1 VKKSY
6 MGFAADSETRAAL
19 EQFAR
24 DLYLPEEDIVD
35 GDTNA
40 AVDQLSD
47 MPTPEC
53 IFVDLG
59 LSLSP
64 LDELDRL
71 AGVCDPGTQVI
82 AIGTV
87 NDISVFR
94 DMLDAGVADYLLKPV
109 TPDRLKQAY
118 EKAIASSHQG
128 TEGSAKALAD
138 VIVVVGTRGG
148 VGASMVSTNVSWIL
162 AHENKKKVGLVDL
175 DPYFGNTAALLNLE
189 PGRGLSEAL
198 DAPDRIDNVFVD
210 RTMIKEHDYLMIL
223 GAEEAMQNEVPMD
236 GASIETLIEK
246 LRENFQVLI
255 VEPPHGNMQAIKAAI
270 RMATHI
276 VFVSNYS
283 VVGMRDIIRLS
294 GLANQLAAGTRQLVL
309 ANQGTAGKSDVT
321 AKDFESVTGL
331 TVDTE
336 IPSDVRGVAA
346 ALNAGAALATGAPKS
361 PVLKSLRKVCS
372 TLYGGDEK
380 GKAKAKGKGKS
391 KGKAKSEAKAGG
403 GFFSSL
409 LGSKAS

>member
-1 VKKSY
+1 

-309 ANQGTAGKSDVT
+309 ANQGTVGKSDVN

-331 TVDTE
+331 TVDAE

-372 TLYGGDEK
+372 TLYGGAEK
-380 GKAKAKGKGKS
+380 GKANAKRKGKS

>member
-1 VKKSY
+1 MKKSY
-6 MGFAADSETRAAL
+6 MGFAADDETRAAL

-24 DLYLPEEDIVD
+24 DLYLPEEDVTD
-35 GDTNA
+35 GDTDS
-40 AVDQLSD
+40 AVDVLSNV
-47 MPTPEC
+47 PTPEC
-53 IFVDLG
+53 IFVDMG
-59 LSLSP
+59 QSLSP
-64 LDELDRL
+64 LAELDKL

-82 AIGTV
+82 AMGTV

-118 EKAIASSHQG
+118 EKAIAPPHQAG
-128 TEGSAKALAD
+128 ESSAKTLAD

-148 VGASMVSTNVSWIL
+148 VGTSMISTNMAWIL

-175 DPYFGNTAALLNLE
+175 DPYFGNTAALLNLD

-210 RTMIKEHDYLMIL
+210 RTMIKEHDNLLIL
-223 GAEEAMQNEVPMD
+223 AAEEAMQNEVPMD
-236 GASIETLIEK
+236 AASIETLIEK

-255 VEPPHGNMQAIKAAI
+255 VEPPHGNMQAIKATM

-276 VFVSNYS
+276 VFVSTYS

-309 ANQGTAGKSDVT
+309 ANQGTAGKSDVN

-331 TVDTE
+331 AVDAE
-336 IPSDVRGVAA
+336 IPSDERGVAA
-346 ALNAGAALATGAPKS
+346 ALNAGSALSVGAPKS
-361 PVLKSLRKVCS
+361 PVLKALRKVCS
-372 TLYGGDEK
+372 SLYGG
-380 GKAKAKGKGKS
+380 GAKDKRKGKGKV
-391 KGKAKSEAKAGG
+391 KGKIKGKSEDKGG

>member
-1 VKKSY
+1 MKKSY
-6 MGFAADSETRAAL
+6 MGFAADSETRTAL

-24 DLYLPEEDIVD
+24 DLYLPEEDVLD
-35 GDTNA
+35 GEIDE
-40 AVDQLSD
+40 AVTMLAD

-59 LSLSP
+59 MSLSP
-64 LDELDRL
+64 LGELDKL

-82 AIGTV
+82 AMGTV
-87 NDISVFR
+87 NDITVFR

-109 TPDRLKQAY
+109 TPDRLKHAY
-118 EKAIASSHQG
+118 EKAITPGHHG
-128 TEGSAKALAD
+128 GEGSAKALAD
-138 VIVVVGTRGG
+138 VIVVVGARGG
-148 VGASMVSTNVSWIL
+148 VGASMVATNMAWLL

-210 RTMIKEHDYLMIL
+210 RTMIKEHDNLMIL

-236 GASIETLIEK
+236 PASIETLIEK
-246 LRENFQVLI
+246 LRENFQVLL
-255 VEPPHGNMQAIKAAI
+255 VEPPHGNMQAIKASM

-294 GLANQLAAGTRQLVL
+294 GLANALAAGTKQLVL
-309 ANQGTAGKSDVT
+309 ANQGTAGKSDVN

-331 TVDTE
+331 VVDAE
-336 IPSDVRGVAA
+336 IPSDLRGVTA
-346 ALNAGAALATGAPKS
+346 ALNAGSALALGAPKS
-361 PVLKSLRKVCS
+361 PVLKSLRKICGD
-372 TLYGGDEK
+372 LYGAAGK
-380 GKAKAKGKGKS
+380 GAAKGK
-391 KGKAKSEAKAGG
+391 KGKKKSEEKGGG
-403 GFFSSL
+403 GFLSSL
-409 LGSKAS
+409 LGSKAG

>member
-1 VKKSY
+1 MKKSY
-6 MGFAADSETRAAL
+6 MGFAADSETRTAL

-24 DLYLPEEDIVD
+24 DLYLPEEDVLD
-35 GDTNA
+35 GEIDE
-40 AVDQLSD
+40 AVTMLAD

-59 LSLSP
+59 MSLSP
-64 LDELDRL
+64 LGELDKL

-82 AIGTV
+82 AMGTV
-87 NDISVFR
+87 NDITVFR

-109 TPDRLKQAY
+109 TADRLKHAY
-118 EKAIASSHQG
+118 EKAITPGHHG
-128 TEGSAKALAD
+128 GEGSAKALAD
-138 VIVVVGTRGG
+138 VLVVVGARGG
-148 VGASMVSTNVSWIL
+148 VGASMVATNMAWLL

-210 RTMIKEHDYLMIL
+210 RTMIKEHDNLMIL

-236 GASIETLIEK
+236 PASIETLIEK
-246 LRENFQVLI
+246 LRENFQIVL
-255 VEPPHGNMQAIKAAI
+255 VEPPHGNMQAIKASM

-294 GLANQLAAGTRQLVL
+294 GLANALAAGTKQLVL
-309 ANQGTAGKSDVT
+309 ANQGTAGKSDVN

-331 TVDTE
+331 VVDAE
-336 IPSDVRGVAA
+336 IPSDLRGVAA
-346 ALNAGAALATGAPKS
+346 TLNAGTALALGAPKS
-361 PVLKSLRKVCS
+361 PVLKSLRKICGD
-372 TLYGGDEK
+372 LYGAPGR
-380 GKAKAKGKGKS
+380 GAAKGK
-391 KGKAKSEAKAGG
+391 KGKKKSEEKGGG

-409 LGSKAS
+409 LGSKAG

>member
-1 VKKSY
+1 MKKSY
-6 MGFAADSETRAAL
+6 MGFAADDETRAAL

-24 DLYLPEEDIVD
+24 DLYLPEEDVID
-35 GDTNA
+35 GDTDS
-40 AVDQLSD
+40 AVEVLSNV
-47 MPTPEC
+47 PTPEC
-53 IFVDLG
+53 IFVDMG
-59 LSLSP
+59 QSLSP
-64 LDELDRL
+64 LTELDKL

-82 AIGTV
+82 AMGTV

-118 EKAIASSHQG
+118 EKAIAPPHQTG
-128 TEGSAKALAD
+128 ESSAKALAD

-148 VGASMVSTNVSWIL
+148 VGTSMISTNMAWIL

-198 DAPDRIDNVFVD
+198 DAPERIDNVFVD
-210 RTMIKEHDYLMIL
+210 RTMIKEHDNLLIL

-236 GASIETLIEK
+236 AASIETLIEK

-255 VEPPHGNMQAIKAAI
+255 VEPPHGNMPAIKAAI

-276 VFVSNYS
+276 VFVSTYS

-309 ANQGTAGKSDVT
+309 ANQGTAGKSDVN

-331 TVDTE
+331 AVDAE
-336 IPSDVRGVAA
+336 IPSDERGVAA
-346 ALNAGAALATGAPKS
+346 ALNAGSALPVGAPKS
-361 PVLKSLRKVCS
+361 PVLKALRKVCNS
-372 TLYGGDEK
+372 LYGG
-380 GKAKAKGKGKS
+380 GAKAKGKS
-391 KGKAKSEAKAGG
+391 KGRGKGKNKSENKGG

>member
-1 VKKSY
+1 
-6 MGFAADSETRAAL
+6 MGFAADDETRAAL

-24 DLYLPEEDIVD
+24 DLYLPEEDVID
-35 GDTNA
+35 GDTDS
-40 AVDQLSD
+40 AVEVLSNV
-47 MPTPEC
+47 PTPEC
-53 IFVDLG
+53 IFVDMG
-59 LSLSP
+59 QSLSP
-64 LDELDRL
+64 LTELDKL

-82 AIGTV
+82 AMGSV

-118 EKAIASSHQG
+118 EKAIAPPHQTG
-128 TEGSAKALAD
+128 ESSAKALAD

-148 VGASMVSTNVSWIL
+148 VGTSMISTNMAWIL

-198 DAPDRIDNVFVD
+198 DAPERIDNVFVD
-210 RTMIKEHDYLMIL
+210 RTMIKEHDNLLIL

-236 GASIETLIEK
+236 AASIETLIEK

-255 VEPPHGNMQAIKAAI
+255 VEPPHGNMPAIKAAI

-276 VFVSNYS
+276 VFVSTYS

-309 ANQGTAGKSDVT
+309 ANQGTAGKSDVN

-331 TVDTE
+331 AVDAE
-336 IPSDVRGVAA
+336 IPSDERGVAA
-346 ALNAGAALATGAPKS
+346 ALNAGSALPVGAPKS
-361 PVLKSLRKVCS
+361 PVLKALRKVCNS
-372 TLYGGDEK
+372 LYGG
-380 GKAKAKGKGKS
+380 GAKAKGKS
-391 KGKAKSEAKAGG
+391 KGRGKGKNKSENKGG

>member
-1 VKKSY
+1 
-6 MGFAADSETRAAL
+6 M
-19 EQFAR
+19 
-24 DLYLPEEDIVD
+24 
-35 GDTNA
+35 
-40 AVDQLSD
+40 
-47 MPTPEC
+47 
-53 IFVDLG
+53 
-59 LSLSP
+59 
-64 LDELDRL
+64 
-71 AGVCDPGTQVI
+71 
-82 AIGTV
+82 GTV

-118 EKAIASSHQG
+118 EKAIAPPHQTG
-128 TEGSAKALAD
+128 ESSAKALAD

-148 VGASMVSTNVSWIL
+148 VGTSMISTNMAWIL

-198 DAPDRIDNVFVD
+198 DAPERIDNVFVD
-210 RTMIKEHDYLMIL
+210 RTMIKEHDNLLIL

-236 GASIETLIEK
+236 AASIETLIEK

-255 VEPPHGNMQAIKAAI
+255 VEPPHGNMPAIKAAI

-276 VFVSNYS
+276 VFVSTYS

-309 ANQGTAGKSDVT
+309 ANQGTAGKSDVN

-331 TVDTE
+331 AVDAE
-336 IPSDVRGVAA
+336 IPSDERGVAA
-346 ALNAGAALATGAPKS
+346 ALNAGSALPVGAPKS
-361 PVLKSLRKVCS
+361 PVLKALRKVCNS
-372 TLYGGDEK
+372 LYGG
-380 GKAKAKGKGKS
+380 GAKAKGKS
-391 KGKAKSEAKAGG
+391 KGRGKGKNKSENKGG

>member
-6 MGFAADSETRAAL
+6 MGFAADDKTRVAL

-24 DLYLPEEDIVD
+24 DLYLPEEDITD
-35 GDTNA
+35 GDTDT
-40 AVDQLSD
+40 AVDVLSNV
-47 MPTPEC
+47 PTPEC

-59 LSLSP
+59 QSLSP
-64 LDELDRL
+64 LAELDKL

-82 AIGTV
+82 AMGSV

-118 EKAIASSHQG
+118 EKAIAPTHHAGES
-128 TEGSAKALAD
+128 SAKALAD

-148 VGASMVSTNVSWIL
+148 VGTSMISTNLAWIL

-210 RTMIKEHDYLMIL
+210 RTMIKEHDNLLIL

-236 GASIETLIEK
+236 AASIETLIEK
-246 LRENFQVLI
+246 LRENFQVVI

-276 VFVSNYS
+276 VFVSTYS

-309 ANQGTAGKSDVT
+309 ANHGTAGKSDVN

-331 TVDTE
+331 AVDAE
-336 IPSDVRGVAA
+336 IPSDERGVAA
-346 ALNAGAALATGAPKS
+346 ALNAGSALPLGAPKS
-361 PVLKSLRKVCS
+361 PVLKALRKVCNN
-372 TLYGGDEK
+372 LYGGNARD
-380 GKAKAKGKGKS
+380 KGKGKS
-391 KGKAKSEAKAGG
+391 KSKGKGRSEDKG

>member
-1 VKKSY
+1 
-6 MGFAADSETRAAL
+6 MGFAADDETRVAL

-24 DLYLPEEDIVD
+24 DLYLPEEDVID
-35 GDTNA
+35 GDTDT
-40 AVDQLSD
+40 AVDVLSD
-47 MPTPEC
+47 VSTPEC

-64 LDELDRL
+64 LVELDKL

-82 AIGTV
+82 AMGTV

-118 EKAIASSHQG
+118 EKAIAPTHQTG
-128 TEGSAKALAD
+128 ESGAKALAD

-148 VGASMVSTNVSWIL
+148 VGTSMISTNMAWIL

-198 DAPDRIDNVFVD
+198 DAPDRIDNIFVD
-210 RTMIKEHDYLMIL
+210 RTMIKEHDNLLIL

-236 GASIETLIEK
+236 AASIETLIEK

-276 VFVSNYS
+276 VFVSTYS
-283 VVGMRDIIRLS
+283 VVGMRDVIRLS

-309 ANQGTAGKSDVT
+309 ANQGTAGTSDVN

-331 TVDTE
+331 AVDAE
-336 IPSDVRGVAA
+336 IPSDERGVTA
-346 ALNAGAALATGAPKS
+346 ALNAGSALSVGAPKS
-361 PVLKSLRKVCS
+361 PVLKALRKVCS
-372 TLYGGDEK
+372 GLYGGGAKDKSKNKNKSK
-380 GKAKAKGKGKS
+380 GKGKGKGKS
-391 KGKAKSEAKAGG
+391 EDKGG

>member
-1 VKKSY
+1 MKKSY
-6 MGFAADSETRAAL
+6 MGFAADDETRAAL

-24 DLYLPEEDIVD
+24 DLYLPEEDVTD
-35 GDTNA
+35 GDIDS
-40 AVDQLSD
+40 AVDALSNV
-47 MPTPEC
+47 PTPEC

-59 LSLSP
+59 QSLAP
-64 LDELDRL
+64 LVELDKL

-118 EKAIASSHQG
+118 EKAIAPTHQTG
-128 TEGSAKALAD
+128 EGSAKALAD

-148 VGASMVSTNVSWIL
+148 VGTSMISTNMAWIL

-175 DPYFGNTAALLNLE
+175 DPYFGNAAALLNLE

-198 DAPDRIDNVFVD
+198 DAPDRIDSVFVD
-210 RTMIKEHDYLMIL
+210 RTMIKEHDNLLIL

-236 GASIETLIEK
+236 SASIETLIEK
-246 LRENFQVLI
+246 LRESFQVLI
-255 VEPPHGNMQAIKAAI
+255 VEPPHGNMQALKAAI

-276 VFVSNYS
+276 VFVSTYS
-283 VVGMRDIIRLS
+283 VVGMRDVIRLS

-309 ANQGTAGKSDVT
+309 ANQGTAGKSDVN

-331 TVDTE
+331 AVDAE
-336 IPSDVRGVAA
+336 IPSDERGVTA
-346 ALNAGAALATGAPKS
+346 ALNAGSALAVGAPKS
-361 PVLKSLRKVCS
+361 PVLKALRKVCS
-372 TLYGGDEK
+372 SLYGASAKDRVK
-380 GKAKAKGKGKS
+380 GKSKSKGKGKS
-391 KGKAKSEAKAGG
+391 EDKSG
-403 GFFSSL
+403 GFFSGL

>member
-1 VKKSY
+1 

-24 DLYLPEEDIVD
+24 DLYLPEEDVTD
-35 GDTNA
+35 GDTNV
-40 AVDQLSD
+40 AVDMLSN

-64 LDELDRL
+64 LEELDKL

-82 AIGTV
+82 AMGSV

-118 EKAIASSHQG
+118 EKAIAPTHQG
-128 TEGSAKALAD
+128 GEGSAKALAD

-148 VGASMVSTNVSWIL
+148 VGASMVSTNVAWIL
-162 AHENKKKVGLVDL
+162 AHENKKKIGLIDL

-198 DAPDRIDNVFVD
+198 DAPDRIDSVFID
-210 RTMIKEHDYLMIL
+210 RTMIKEHDNLQIL
-223 GAEEAMQNEVPMD
+223 AAEEAMQNEVPMD
-236 GASIETLIEK
+236 SASIETLIEK
-246 LRENFQVLI
+246 LRENFQILI
-255 VEPPHGNMQAIKAAI
+255 IEPPHGNMQAIKAAI

-283 VVGMRDIIRLS
+283 VVGMRDMIRMS

-309 ANQGTAGKSDVT
+309 VNQGTVGKSDVN

-331 TVDTE
+331 AVDAE
-336 IPSDVRGVAA
+336 IPSDSRGVTA
-346 ALNAGAALATGAPKS
+346 ALNAGAALAVGAPKS
-361 PVLKSLRKVCS
+361 PVLKALRKVCS
-372 TLYGGDEK
+372 NLYGG
-380 GKAKAKGKGKS
+380 AAKGKGKS
-391 KGKAKSEAKAGG
+391 KGKGKGKGKSEDKGGG

>member
-1 VKKSY
+1 MKKSY
-6 MGFAADSETRAAL
+6 MGFAADNETRAAL

-24 DLYLPEEDIVD
+24 DLYLPEEDVID
-35 GDTNA
+35 GDTDS
-40 AVDQLSD
+40 AVEVLSNV
-47 MPTPEC
+47 PTPEC
-53 IFVDLG
+53 IFVDMG
-59 LSLSP
+59 QSLSP
-64 LDELDRL
+64 LAELDKL

-82 AIGTV
+82 AMGTV

-118 EKAIASSHQG
+118 EKAIAPTHQTG
-128 TEGSAKALAD
+128 ESSAKALAD

-148 VGASMVSTNVSWIL
+148 VGTSMISTNMAWIL

-198 DAPDRIDNVFVD
+198 DAPERIDNVFVD
-210 RTMIKEHDYLMIL
+210 RTMIKEHDNLLIL

-236 GASIETLIEK
+236 AASIETLIEK

-255 VEPPHGNMQAIKAAI
+255 VEPPHGNMPAIKAAI

-276 VFVSNYS
+276 VFVSTYS

-309 ANQGTAGKSDVT
+309 ANQGTAGKSDVN

-331 TVDTE
+331 AVDAE
-336 IPSDVRGVAA
+336 IPSDERGVAA
-346 ALNAGAALATGAPKS
+346 ALNAGSALPVGAPKS
-361 PVLKSLRKVCS
+361 PVLKALRKVCNS
-372 TLYGGDEK
+372 LYGG
-380 GKAKAKGKGKS
+380 GAKAKGKSRGKGKS
-391 KGKAKSEAKAGG
+391 KSENKGG

>member
-1 VKKSY
+1 MKKSY
-6 MGFAADSETRAAL
+6 MGFAADSETRVAL

-24 DLYLPEEDIVD
+24 DLYLPEEDVVD
-35 GDTNA
+35 GDTDT
-40 AVDQLSD
+40 AVSMLSN

-59 LSLSP
+59 TSMSP
-64 LDELDRL
+64 LAELDKL

-82 AIGTV
+82 AIGSV

-94 DMLDAGVADYLLKPV
+94 DMLDAGIADYLLKPV

-118 EKAIASSHQG
+118 EKAINPTLHPGAG
-128 TEGSAKALAD
+128 GAKPVAD

-148 VGASMVSTNVSWIL
+148 VGASMVATNIAWLL
-162 AHENKKKVGLVDL
+162 AHEKKKKVGLVDL

-198 DAPDRIDNVFVD
+198 DAPDRIDTVFVD
-210 RTMIKEHDYLMIL
+210 RTMIKEHDNLMIL

-236 GASIETLIEK
+236 AGSIETLIEK
-246 LRENFQVLI
+246 LRESFQIVL
-255 VEPPHGNMQAIKAAI
+255 VEAPHGNMTAIKAAL

-276 VFVSNYS
+276 IFVTNYS
-283 VVGMRDIIRLS
+283 VVGMRDIIRLN
-294 GLANQLAAGTRQLVL
+294 GLADQLAAGTKQLII
-309 ANQGTAGKSDVT
+309 ANQGTAGKSDVN

-331 TVDTE
+331 RVDAE
-336 IPSDVRGVAA
+336 IPSDIRGVGA
-346 ALNAGAALATGAPKS
+346 ALNAGAALAVGAPKT
-361 PVLKSLRKVCS
+361 PVLKALRRVCDS
-372 TLYGGDEK
+372 LYGAPGRGSAK
-380 GKAKAKGKGKS
+380 GKKGKGKS
-391 KGKAKSEAKAGG
+391 AEKGGG

-409 LGSKAS
+409 LGS

>member
-1 VKKSY
+1 MKKSY

-59 LSLSP
+59 LSVSP

-148 VGASMVSTNVSWIL
+148 VGASMVSTNVSWLL

-210 RTMIKEHDYLMIL
+210 RTMVKEHDYLMIL

-276 VFVSNYS
+276 VFVFSIHEVFPGHNPAQKIP
-283 VVGMRDIIRLS
+283 GLGIIRV
-294 GLANQLAAGTRQLVL
+294 QF
-309 ANQGTAGKSDVT
+309 QGSV
-321 AKDFESVTGL
+321 KDRFE
-331 TVDTE
+331 
-336 IPSDVRGVAA
+336 
-346 ALNAGAALATGAPKS
+346 
-361 PVLKSLRKVCS
+361 
-372 TLYGGDEK
+372 TL
-380 GKAKAKGKGKS
+380 
-391 KGKAKSEAKAGG
+391 
-403 GFFSSL
+403 
-409 LGSKAS
+409 

>member
-1 VKKSY
+1 MKKSY

-19 EQFAR
+19 KQFSR

-35 GDTNA
+35 GDVGA
-40 AVDQLSD
+40 ALDMLSD

-59 LSLSP
+59 HSSSP
-64 LDELDRL
+64 LDELDKL

-82 AIGTV
+82 AMGIV

-118 EKAIASSHQG
+118 EKAIAPTHKG
-128 TEGSAKALAD
+128 EGSAKALAD

-148 VGASMVSTNVSWIL
+148 VGASMVSTNVAWIL

-175 DPYFGNTAALLNLE
+175 DPYFGNTATLLNLE
-189 PGRGLSEAL
+189 SGRGLSEAL
-198 DAPDRIDNVFVD
+198 DEPDRIDNVFVE
-210 RTMIKEHDYLMIL
+210 RTMIKEHDNLMIL
-223 GAEEAMQNEVPMD
+223 AAEEAMQNEVPMD
-236 GASIETLIEK
+236 ASSIETVIEK

-283 VVGMRDIIRLS
+283 VVGMRDMIRLS
-294 GLANQLAAGTRQLVL
+294 GLANQLAAGTRQIVL
-309 ANQGTAGKSDVT
+309 ANQGTAGKSDVN

-331 TVDTE
+331 AVDVE
-336 IPSDVRGVAA
+336 IPSDIRGVAA
-346 ALNAGAALATGAPKS
+346 ALNAGAALPTGAPKS
-361 PVLKSLRKVCS
+361 PVLRTLRKLCG
-372 TLYGGDEK
+372 TLYGGAAK
-380 GKAKAKGKGKS
+380 GKVKGKGKG
-391 KGKAKSEAKAGG
+391 KGKAADKGGG
-403 GFFSSL
+403 GFFSSF
-409 LGSKAS
+409 LGKKAS

>member
-1 VKKSY
+1 MKKSY
-6 MGFAADSETRAAL
+6 MGFAADDETRAAL

-24 DLYLPEEDIVD
+24 DLYLPEEDVID
-35 GDTNA
+35 GDTDS
-40 AVDQLSD
+40 AVEVLSNV
-47 MPTPEC
+47 PTPEC
-53 IFVDLG
+53 IFVDMG
-59 LSLSP
+59 QSLSP
-64 LDELDRL
+64 LTELDKL

-82 AIGTV
+82 AMGSV

-118 EKAIASSHQG
+118 EKAIAPPHQTG
-128 TEGSAKALAD
+128 ESSAKALAD

-148 VGASMVSTNVSWIL
+148 VGTSMISTNMAWIL

-198 DAPDRIDNVFVD
+198 DAPERIDNVFVD
-210 RTMIKEHDYLMIL
+210 RTMIKEHDNLLIL

-236 GASIETLIEK
+236 AASIETLIEK

-255 VEPPHGNMQAIKAAI
+255 VEPPHGNMPAIKAAI

-276 VFVSNYS
+276 VFVSTYS

-309 ANQGTAGKSDVT
+309 ANQGTAGKSDVN

-331 TVDTE
+331 AVDAE
-336 IPSDVRGVAA
+336 IPSDERGVAA
-346 ALNAGAALATGAPKS
+346 ALNAGSALPVGAPKS
-361 PVLKSLRKVCS
+361 PVLKALRKVCNS
-372 TLYGGDEK
+372 LYGG
-380 GKAKAKGKGKS
+380 GAKAKGKS
-391 KGKAKSEAKAGG
+391 KGRGKGKNKSENKGG

>member
-1 VKKSY
+1 MKKSY

-19 EQFAR
+19 EQFSR

-35 GDTNA
+35 GDVGA
-40 AVDQLSD
+40 ALDMLSD

-59 LSLSP
+59 HSSSP
-64 LDELDRL
+64 LDELDKL

-82 AIGTV
+82 AMGIV

-118 EKAIASSHQG
+118 EKAIAPTHKG
-128 TEGSAKALAD
+128 EGSAKALAD

-148 VGASMVSTNVSWIL
+148 VGASMVSTNVAWIL

-175 DPYFGNTAALLNLE
+175 DPYFGNTATLLNLE

-198 DAPDRIDNVFVD
+198 DEPDRIDNVFVE
-210 RTMIKEHDYLMIL
+210 RTMIKEHDNLMIL
-223 GAEEAMQNEVPMD
+223 AAEEAMQNEVPMD
-236 GASIETLIEK
+236 ASSIETVIEK

-283 VVGMRDIIRLS
+283 VVGMRDMIRLS
-294 GLANQLAAGTRQLVL
+294 GLANQLAAGTRQIVL
-309 ANQGTAGKSDVT
+309 ANQGTAGKSDVN

-331 TVDTE
+331 AVDVE
-336 IPSDVRGVAA
+336 IPSDTRGVAA
-346 ALNAGAALATGAPKS
+346 ALNAGAALPTGAPKS
-361 PVLKSLRKVCS
+361 PVLRTLRKLCS
-372 TLYGGDEK
+372 TLYGE
-380 GKAKAKGKGKS
+380 AAMGKGY
-391 KGKAKSEAKAGG
+391 G
-403 GFFSSL
+403 
-409 LGSKAS
+409 

>member
-1 VKKSY
+1 

-24 DLYLPEEDIVD
+24 DLYLPEDDIVD

-210 RTMIKEHDYLMIL
+210 RTMIKEHDNLMIL

-255 VEPPHGNMQAIKAAI
+255 VEPPHGNMLAIKAAI

-309 ANQGTAGKSDVT
+309 ANQGTAGKSDVN

-331 TVDTE
+331 TVDAE

-372 TLYGGDEK
+372 TLYGGAEK

-391 KGKAKSEAKAGG
+391 KGKARSEAKAGG

>member
-1 VKKSY
+1 MKKSY
-6 MGFAADSETRAAL
+6 MGFAADSETRTAL

-24 DLYLPEEDIVD
+24 DLYLPEEDVLD
-35 GDTNA
+35 GEIDE
-40 AVDQLSD
+40 AVTMLAD

-59 LSLSP
+59 NSLSP
-64 LDELDRL
+64 LGELDKL

-82 AIGTV
+82 AMGTV
-87 NDISVFR
+87 NDITVFR

-109 TPDRLKQAY
+109 TADRLKHAY
-118 EKAIASSHQG
+118 EKAITPGHHG
-128 TEGSAKALAD
+128 GEGSAKALAD
-138 VIVVVGTRGG
+138 VIVVVGARGG
-148 VGASMVSTNVSWIL
+148 VGASMVATNMAWLL

-210 RTMIKEHDYLMIL
+210 RTMIKEHDNLMIL

-236 GASIETLIEK
+236 PASIETLIEK
-246 LRENFQVLI
+246 LRENFQIVL
-255 VEPPHGNMQAIKAAI
+255 VEPPHGNMQAIKASM

-294 GLANQLAAGTRQLVL
+294 GLANALAAGTKQLVL
-309 ANQGTAGKSDVT
+309 ANQGTAGKSDVN

-331 TVDTE
+331 VVDAE
-336 IPSDVRGVAA
+336 IPSDIRGVAA
-346 ALNAGAALATGAPKS
+346 TLNAG
-361 PVLKSLRKVCS
+361 PVNQFILHVSVSVTVIWRRIWRS
-372 TLYGGDEK
+372 
-380 GKAKAKGKGKS
+380 
-391 KGKAKSEAKAGG
+391 
-403 GFFSSL
+403 
-409 LGSKAS
+409 

>member
-1 VKKSY
+1 
-6 MGFAADSETRAAL
+6 MGFAADDETRAAL

-24 DLYLPEEDIVD
+24 DLYLPEEDVTD
-35 GDTNA
+35 GDTDS
-40 AVDQLSD
+40 AVDVLSNV
-47 MPTPEC
+47 PTPEC

-59 LSLSP
+59 QSLSP
-64 LDELDRL
+64 LAELDKL

-82 AIGTV
+82 AMGTV

-118 EKAIASSHQG
+118 EKAIAPAHQTG
-128 TEGSAKALAD
+128 ESGAKALAD

-148 VGASMVSTNVSWIL
+148 VGTSMISTNMAWIL

-198 DAPDRIDNVFVD
+198 DAPERIDNVFVD
-210 RTMIKEHDYLMIL
+210 RTMIKEHDNLLIL

-236 GASIETLIEK
+236 AASIETLIEK

-276 VFVSNYS
+276 VFVSTYS

-309 ANQGTAGKSDVT
+309 ANQGTAGKSDVN

-331 TVDTE
+331 AVDAE
-336 IPSDVRGVAA
+336 IPSDERGVAA
-346 ALNAGAALATGAPKS
+346 ALNAGSALAVGAPKS
-361 PVLKSLRKVCS
+361 PVLKALRKVCS
-372 TLYGGDEK
+372 SLYGGSA
-380 GKAKAKGKGKS
+380 KAKAKSKGRGKGKGKS
-391 KGKAKSEAKAGG
+391 EDKGG

>member
-24 DLYLPEEDIVD
+24 DLYLPEEDVID
-35 GDTNA
+35 GDIDSA
-40 AVDQLSD
+40 LEALSD

-59 LSLSP
+59 HSLSP
-64 LDELDRL
+64 LDELDKL

-82 AIGTV
+82 AMGTV

-109 TPDRLKQAY
+109 TNDRLKQAY
-118 EKAIASSHQG
+118 EKAIAPTHQTG
-128 TEGSAKALAD
+128 GGSVKALSD
-138 VIVVVGTRGG
+138 VVVVVGTRGG
-148 VGASMVSTNVSWIL
+148 VGASMVATNMAWIL
-162 AHENKKKVGLVDL
+162 AHEIKKKVGLIDL

-198 DAPDRIDNVFVD
+198 DAPDRIDDVFVD
-210 RTMIKEHDYLMIL
+210 RTMIKGGDNLMIL

-236 GASIETLIEK
+236 AGSIETLIEK
-246 LRENFQVLI
+246 LRESFQILI

-283 VVGMRDIIRLS
+283 VVGMRDMIRLS
-294 GLANQLAAGTRQLVL
+294 GLANQLAAGTRQFVL
-309 ANQGTAGKSDVT
+309 ANQGTGGKSDVN

-331 TVDTE
+331 PVDAE
-336 IPSDVRGVAA
+336 IPSDERGVAA
-346 ALNAGAALATGAPKS
+346 ALNAGAALPVGAPKS
-361 PVLKSLRKVCS
+361 PVLKALRKVCS
-372 TLYGGDEK
+372 TLYGGGERGKSK
-380 GKAKAKGKGKS
+380 GKGKGKGKGKS
-391 KGKAKSEAKAGG
+391 EDKGG

-409 LGSKAS
+409 LGRKAS